1 MIRFLAALMA
11 ALALV
16 ACDGGAGP
24 EQGAAFRSADE
35 DGASARTDAV
45 NSEPDAMASDTA
57 SPASESHAPF
67 IAETGRGWQEAV
79 VSVRDLAPIRDF
91 MIELAGYEVRASGAL
106 APDWLSAWG
115 LEGASGEY
123 ALMASPGKDVGWVRL
138 VRFDGVEQALIRP
151 GAQVWDQGGLF
162 SLMVRAEE
170 ADLVMDAAHA
180 RGWSVFD
187 QPQVFDFGGLIIKNV
202 VVRLPDGVNLAVYS
216 RVDPPIE
223 GWDDLEG
230 FSYPFNTMAMVHDL
244 AAERA
249 FFVEGLGF
257 SPFWEGDYIDPEPV
271 STNHGLPNNFSHVI
285 PRRTAILQQRP
296 GEDGRIE
303 LMHFDGLDG
312 DDFTG
317 RARPPNLGI
326 LAVRLPVEDVEGAL
340 ARLDRLGVTPQAGP
354 ASLTLDPY
362 GHIRWAAVQSPS
374 GIIVEL
380 MEAD

>member
-1 MIRFLAALMA
+1 MIPIGLALTAVTV
-11 ALALV
+11 ALALA
-16 ACDGGAGP
+16 ACDGGAAGS
-24 EQGAAFRSADE
+24 G
-35 DGASARTDAV
+35 DGAG
-45 NSEPDAMASDTA
+45 ASGPALTA
-57 SPASESHAPF
+57 DSDPF
-67 IAETGRGWQEAV
+67 MAETGRGWQEAV

-91 MIELAGYEVRASGAL
+91 MIEVAGYEVRASGAL
-106 APDWLSAWG
+106 APDWLAAWG

-202 VVRLPDGVNLAVYS
+202 VVRLPDGINLAVYS
-216 RVDPPIE
+216 RVNPPIE

-249 FFVEGLGF
+249 FFVDGLGYA
-257 SPFWEGDYIDPEPV
+257 PFWEGDYIDPEPV
-271 STNHGLPNNFSHVI
+271 STNHGLPNNFSNVI
-285 PRRTAILQQRP
+285 PRRTSILQQRP

-303 LMHFDGLDG
+303 LMHFDGFDG
-312 DDFTG
+312 DDFSD
-317 RARPPNLGI
+317 RARAPNLGI
-326 LAVRLPVEDVEGAL
+326 LSVRLPVADLDAVL
-340 ARLDRLGVTPQAGP
+340 ARLAGLSVEPSAGP
-354 ASLTLDPY
+354 AAFTLEPY
-362 GHIRWAAVQSPS
+362 GDIRWAAVRSPS

-380 MEAD
+380 IEQP

>member
-1 MIRFLAALMA
+1 MMMFKFMAVMAA
-11 ALALV
+11 ALALA
-16 ACDGGAGP
+16 ACEGGAAP
-24 EQGAAFRSADE
+24 AQ
-35 DGASARTDAV
+35 GASASLSGA
-45 NSEPDAMASDTA
+45 EAPEAAA
-57 SPASESHAPF
+57 APF
-67 IAETGRGWQEAV
+67 IAETGRGWQEAL

-91 MIELAGYEVRASGAL
+91 MIEVAGYEVRASGAL
-106 APDWLSAWG
+106 APAWLSAWG

-138 VRFDGVEQALIRP
+138 VRFDGVEQDLIRP

-170 ADLVMDAAHA
+170 ADLVMHAAHA
-180 RGWSVFD
+180 RGWSVFNL
-187 QPQVFDFGGLIIKNV
+187 PQVFDFGGLMIKNV

-216 RVDPPIE
+216 RVHPPIE

-249 FFVEGLGF
+249 FFVDGLGYA
-257 SPFWEGDYIDPEPV
+257 PFWEGDYIDPEPV

-285 PRRTAILQQRP
+285 PRRTSILQQRP

-303 LMHFDGLDG
+303 LMHFDGLEG
-312 DDFTG
+312 DDFSS
-317 RARPPNLGI
+317 RARPPHLGI
-326 LAVRLPVEDVEGAL
+326 LAVRLPVEDLDAVL
-340 ARLDRLGVTPQAGP
+340 ARLADLGVEPAAGP
-354 ASLTLDPY
+354 AGLALDPY
-362 GHIRWAAVQSPS
+362 GDIRWAAVRSPS

-380 MEAD
+380 MEQP

>member
-1 MIRFLAALMA
+1 MIRVIAVATASL
-11 ALALV
+11 ALAV
-16 ACDGGAGP
+16 CSGAV
-24 EQGAAFRSADE
+24 QAK
-35 DGASARTDAV
+35 DGADRASASIS
-45 NSEPDAMASDTA
+45 NSSL
-57 SPASESHAPF
+57 F
-67 IAETGRGWQEAV
+67 IAATGRGWQEAV

-91 MIELAGYEVRASGAL
+91 MVDVAGYEVRASGAL
-106 APDWLSAWG
+106 APDWLAAWG
-115 LEGASGEY
+115 LEGASGDY

-138 VRFDGVEQALIRP
+138 VRIAGVEQELIRP

-162 SLMVRAEE
+162 SLMVRSHE
-170 ADLVMDAAHA
+170 ADEVMDAAHA

-216 RVDPPIE
+216 RVNPPIE
-223 GWDDLEG
+223 GWDDLDG

-244 AAERA
+244 PAERA
-249 FFVEGLGF
+249 FFVEGLGYA
-257 SPFWEGDYIDPEPV
+257 PFWEGDYIDPEPV
-271 STNHGLPNNFSHVI
+271 STNHGLPNNFSHII

-312 DDFTG
+312 DDFSD

-326 LAVRLPVEDVEGAL
+326 VAVRLPVNDLDAAL
-340 ARLDRLGVTPQAGP
+340 ARLAALSVVPSAGP
-354 ASLTLDPY
+354 ITLTLEPY
-362 GHIRWAAVQSPS
+362 GQIRWAAVRSPS

-380 MEAD
+380 IGQP